1 MPQAPR
7 IDIIT
12 VYNPLRK
19 LQSMLEN
26 ALVTPKKRAKKMKQ
40 SPEKAAE
47 EVNPLVDEDVS
58 MIPVYEVSDHYMNL
72 KGGGAGDAPLPLKR
86 KQVKDVILCRISTN
100 DTNVCKLFT
109 GCPRSVGLPLAN
121 KPFFKKLQ
129 EAIEATRPNQGDDE
143 AKKKEKAE
151 AKEAKAEEEKGA
163 EEVGSNDG
171 GKRRDRWRR
180 GKDECMIVTITLP
193 RCPGD
198 ASAHG

>member
-12 VYNPLRK
+12 VCNPLRK

-86 KQVKDVILCRISTN
+86 KKVKDVILCRISTN
-100 DTNVCKLFT
+100 DTKICKLFT
-109 GCPRSVGLPLAN
+109 GCPHSVFIIFYVFLYVSIFLCSIVF
-121 KPFFKKLQ
+121 KIIFSMFSRFFKYF
-129 EAIEATRPNQGDDE
+129 
-143 AKKKEKAE
+143 
-151 AKEAKAEEEKGA
+151 
-163 EEVGSNDG
+163 
-171 GKRRDRWRR
+171 
-180 GKDECMIVTITLP
+180 
-193 RCPGD
+193 
-198 ASAHG
+198 

>member
-1 MPQAPR
+1 M
-7 IDIIT
+7 
-12 VYNPLRK
+12 LRAF
-19 LQSMLEN
+19 SSGSIAEN
-26 ALVTPKKRAKKMKQ
+26 
-40 SPEKAAE
+40 PEKAAE
-47 EVNPLVDEDVS
+47 
-58 MIPVYEVSDHYMNL
+58 PVYEAKDFMVV
-72 KGGGAGDAPLPLKR
+72 KGGFTGDKPLLLPTIS
-86 KQVKDVILCRISTN
+86 VKDVILCRISTN
-100 DTNVCKLFT
+100 DTAVCKLFT
-109 GCPRSVGLPLAN
+109 GCPRSAGLPLAK
-121 KPFFKKLQ
+121 KPFFKKLK
-129 EAIEATRPNQGDDE
+129 EMIEATRPDEGDDE

>member
-12 VYNPLRK
+12 VCNPLRK

-58 MIPVYEVSDHYMNL
+58 MIPVYEVSDSYMNL

-86 KQVKDVILCRISTN
+86 KKVKDVILCRISTN

-109 GCPRSVGLPLAN
+109 GRPRSKGLPLAN
-121 KPFFKKLQ
+121 LPFFKKFN
-129 EAIEATRPNQGDDE
+129 EGIEATRPNQGDDE

-151 AKEAKAEEEKGA
+151 AKAAKAEEKNDA
-163 EEVGSNDG
+163 EEVDSAKG
-171 GKRRDRWRR
+171 GKDRWRR